1 MRVLIDQSLAESARQ
16 RLQEM
21 QRRLAHSDEPNA
33 DIPDN
38 WPDFAALTRV
48 ASGGSIVPFV
58 PYPFQRDLIATI
70 ERSPNTIVNKSRQ
83 TGISETVCNWLLWRA
98 MREPGF
104 TGIVFSKTQQDAGNL
119 AGRIRLAATT
129 LGTRCPEFLTD
140 SKLEVAFKG
149 FGRVLF
155 LPPTARA
162 ARGIPSASVIFMD
175 EAAFISDA
183 DEIYTAAAP
192 TLSMLGDR
200 GRYIVVS
207 TPNGR
212 SGWYYQLWSSPGE
225 AWTKIQ
231 VHYREH
237 PVYAADPTWAERTRE
252 QRRLTEQQWQQEYEL
267 SFEASDA
274 GVFRHDLLEQAATG
288 SYSEGLASRTYII
301 GVDPSFGGNDYFTA
315 VVVDVTDEVF
325 RVVAM
330 HHANNQSSEYNIRK
344 VCDLIEDY
352 NPVVVAIEAN
362 SGGRVVA
369 EAVQAVSYASNV
381 ELVTTT
387 ATSKRTNT
395 DRLVYLL
402 EHARLVL
409 PNDEAFLADFRNF
422 RQDEKGR
429 REAAHGFHDDVVMA
443 MAIALSQSEDMSSW
457 VSRWISQI

>member
-1 MRVLIDQSLAESARQ
+1 MSTAAVVRQ
-16 RLQEM
+16 RVKQRLKLLQE
-21 QRRLAHSDEPNA
+21 QQASSDGFNA
-33 DIPDN
+33 QIPGN
-38 WPDFAALTRV
+38 WAEFAALTRV
-48 ASGGSIVPFV
+48 ASGGRIVPFV
-58 PYPFQRDLIATI
+58 PYPFQRDLIATV
-70 ERSPNTIVNKSRQ
+70 EASPNVVVNKSRQ
-83 TGISETVCNWLLWRA
+83 TGISETISNWMLWRA
-98 MREPGF
+98 TREPGF

-129 LGTRCPEFLTD
+129 LGPLCPEFLTD
-140 SKLEVAFKG
+140 SKLEVAFRG
-149 FGRVLF
+149 YGRVLF

-162 ARGIPSASVIFMD
+162 ARGIPSASVIFAD
-175 EAAFISDA
+175 EAAFIDKA
-183 DEIYTAAAP
+183 EEIYTAAAP

-212 SGWYYQLWSSPGE
+212 SGWFYQLWTNGGD
-225 AWTKIQ
+225 AWTKIR
-231 VHYREH
+231 VHYSEH

-252 QRRLTEQQWQQEYEL
+252 QRRLTERQWQQEYEL

-274 GVFRHDLLEQAATG
+274 GVFRHDLLEQAARG
-288 SYSEGLASRTYII
+288 EYSEGLATRTYIL
-301 GVDPSFGGNDYFTA
+301 GVDPSFGGDDYFTA

-325 RVVAM
+325 QVVAM

-344 VCDLIEDY
+344 TCDLIDDF
-352 NPVVVAIEAN
+352 NPVVVAIESN

-369 EAVQAVSYASNV
+369 EAIQATAYSANV

-402 EHARLVL
+402 EHDRLVL
-409 PNDEAFLADFRNF
+409 PNDEAFLTDFRNF

-429 REAAHGFHDDVVMA
+429 REAAHGFHDDIVMA
-443 MAIALSQSEDMSSW
+443 TAIALSQSEDMSSW
-457 VSRWISQI
+457 VSRWVGKI